1 VTSGDVFE
9 ILNETLLTEAWQ
21 NAKVGAVV
29 FDDDRTFL
37 TANQAYLELVGY
49 SFDEIGRL
57 KAGANLLADEEGR
70 LGYLRLINRHERL
83 HGSAPIRRK
92 DGDVLMVDYF
102 IVPTVVARLPYFIA
116 LMWPAESGRR

>member
-9 ILNETLLTEAWQ
+9 LLHETLLIEAWQ
-21 NAKVGAVV
+21 HAKVGAVV
-29 FDDDRTFL
+29 FDDDRTYL

-49 SFDEIGRL
+49 SRDEIGWL
-57 KAGANLLADEEGR
+57 KAGANLLVDEDGR

-92 DGDVLMVDYF
+92 DGEVLMVDYF

-116 LMWPAESGRR
+116 LMWPAESGAR